1 MTSVADRRSVL
12 LDLGSSPAAA
22 EELLAYNENVFQS
35 VSGGGVPGDEPFVD
49 AWRRYAREAAHS
61 SAFEC
66 LRQRLIQLR
75 FPVRSGISATDAYQ
89 KATRRGEIPRD
100 GFVEGGLTLAD
111 GAALRI
117 EIHEAAAGRIPLLV
131 TTCRQDF
138 GSLVRALTRKNEPDL
153 VPDSMGACMVAG
165 YNNWDRI
172 RAYRERWGGPD
183 ALWPD
188 KFKRLSVQKELFQD
202 RFILLS
208 DGPYSAVASE
218 DLGLTE
224 EMWRHYSLI
233 IRREHE
239 CAHYYTRRILGS
251 MRNNILDEI
260 IADYMGIL
268 EVEGRF
274 RADWFLRFMGLER
287 FPYYRAG
294 GRLENY
300 VDGLS
305 EESFHILGKLVVR
318 AALNLERFGPGFESV
333 PASASERTRILELLT
348 SLTLEEMASA
358 GFPGVMKS
366 TVAE

>member
-1 MTSVADRRSVL
+1 MNRRETRKSIL
-12 LDLGSSPAAA
+12 LALGASPAAV
-22 EELLAYNENVFQS
+22 EELLAYNENVFS
-35 VSGGGVPGDEPFVD
+35 HGESLPDDEPFVD
-49 AWRRYAREAAHS
+49 AWCRYAREAS
-61 SAFEC
+61 LSGAFEC
-66 LRQRLIQLR
+66 LRQRLIQFR
-75 FPVRSGISATDAYQ
+75 FPVRSGISTTDAYQ
-89 KATRRGEIPRD
+89 KATRRGEIPQD
-100 GFVEGGLTLAD
+100 GFMDGGLILAD

-117 EIHEAAAGRIPLLV
+117 EIHESAAGRIPLLV

-138 GSLVRALTRKNEPDL
+138 VSLVRALTRKNEPDP

-172 RAYRERWGGPD
+172 RAYREAWRGPD

-188 KFKRLSVQKELFQD
+188 EFKRLSVQKESYQD

-208 DGPYSAVASE
+208 DGPYSAVASD
-218 DLGLTE
+218 DLGLSE

-251 MRNNILDEI
+251 MRKNLLDEI

-268 EVEGRF
+268 AVEGRF

-287 FPYYRAG
+287 FPAYRSG

-305 EESFHILGKLVVR
+305 EESFHLLGKLVVR
-318 AALNLERFGPGFESV
+318 AALNLERFGPGFDSG
-333 PASASERTRILELLT
+333 PAFPCEKTRILELLT
-348 SLTLEEMASA
+348 SLTLEDMASA
-358 GFPGVMKS
+358 GFPGAMKS